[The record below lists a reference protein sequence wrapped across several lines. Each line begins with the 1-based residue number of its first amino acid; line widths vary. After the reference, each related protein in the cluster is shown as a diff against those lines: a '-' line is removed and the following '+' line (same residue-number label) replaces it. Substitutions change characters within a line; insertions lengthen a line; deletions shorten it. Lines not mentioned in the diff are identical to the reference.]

1 MSAVKAYDFLS
12 KRLEQKGW
20 LQIGDAFSLNDAA
33 SSQFSRSYLLQFS
46 GSIVTEQGDRSL
58 IANHS
63 FTLFLLLSGWQR
75 DLQSIKDAMMTGEK
89 AIQELLDPVGMAQD
103 GILAVT
109 LNSYELSPFDDAS
122 NDDKLLFVAEFSVKN
137 ALCIGNNN

>member
-1 MSAVKAYDFLS
+1 MGAVKAYDFLS

-20 LQIGDAFSLNDAA
+20 LQLGDAFSLNDAA
-33 SSQFSRSYLLQFS
+33 SSQFSQSYLLQFS
-46 GSIVTEQGDRSL
+46 GSTVTEQGDRSL

-75 DLQSIKDAMMTGEK
+75 DLHSIKDAMMTGEK
-89 AIQELLDPVGMAQD
+89 AIQELLDPVGMSHD

-122 NDDKLLFVAEFSVKN
+122 NDDKLLFVAELSVKN
-137 ALCIGNNN
+137 AICIGNNN